1 MLRIVPYFIAVVMVV
16 IPATVSAQ
24 DIPLEQLTL
33 PEGFKIEV
41 YASNI
46 ENPRQMALGS
56 GGTVFV
62 GTRRAGN
69 VYAVLDDND
78 DHLADPVVTI
88 ASGLMM
94 PNGVAFRNG
103 NLFVAEINRV
113 LRFDAIESNLDS
125 PGEPVVLNDTLPT
138 ERAHGWKYLGFS
150 PDGQLYV
157 PVGAPCN
164 ICDRTDEDPRF
175 GTILRMNPDGTGE
188 EIFAQGVR
196 NSVGFD
202 WQPETE
208 ELWFTNNAR
217 DRLGDQTPPDT
228 LHHAPEAGLHF
239 GYPFCHGGDL
249 QDPEFNQRPCNE
261 FSSPAQ
267 KLGPH
272 VASIGMKFYTGSM
285 FPPEY
290 HKQIFIAE
298 HGSWNRSPEA
308 GHTGYRLTVV
318 RVNGDQ
324 TLNYETFAEGWL
336 TSDNESWGR
345 PTDVLVMPDGSL
357 LVSDDTANVI
367 YRITYEG

>member
-78 DHLADPVVTI
+78 DHLADRVVTI

-272 VASIGMKFYTGSM
+272 VA
-285 FPPEY
+285 
-290 HKQIFIAE
+290 
-298 HGSWNRSPEA
+298 
-308 GHTGYRLTVV
+308 
-318 RVNGDQ
+318 
-324 TLNYETFAEGWL
+324 
-336 TSDNESWGR
+336 
-345 PTDVLVMPDGSL
+345 
-357 LVSDDTANVI
+357 
-367 YRITYEG
+367 

>member
-78 DHLADPVVTI
+78 DHLADRVVTI

-164 ICDRTDEDPRF
+164 ICDRTDEDP
-175 GTILRMNPDGTGE
+175 
-188 EIFAQGVR
+188 
-196 NSVGFD
+196 
-202 WQPETE
+202 
-208 ELWFTNNAR
+208 
-217 DRLGDQTPPDT
+217 
-228 LHHAPEAGLHF
+228 HF
-239 GYPFCHGGDL
+239 
-249 QDPEFNQRPCNE
+249 
-261 FSSPAQ
+261 
-267 KLGPH
+267 
-272 VASIGMKFYTGSM
+272 
-285 FPPEY
+285 
-290 HKQIFIAE
+290 
-298 HGSWNRSPEA
+298 
-308 GHTGYRLTVV
+308 
-318 RVNGDQ
+318 
-324 TLNYETFAEGWL
+324 
-336 TSDNESWGR
+336 
-345 PTDVLVMPDGSL
+345 
-357 LVSDDTANVI
+357 
-367 YRITYEG
+367 